1 MTDKLI
7 TFSYWIILI
16 VSYFIIG
23 KVTKGFVSGEIFRK
37 KKKKKSSAAAFASR
51 HLPIFSVT
59 SLI

>member
-16 VSYFIIG
+16 VSYFIVG
-23 KVTKGFVSGEIFRK
+23 KVTKGFVSGEIFRE
-37 KKKKKSSAAAFASR
+37 KKKKSSAAAFASR